1 MSLPRNTT
9 NEICNYIKEHS
20 TQLFG
25 HKFWNVRVCY
35 YLSFSLKSEKLDN
48 KFFVISKFRL
58 FLVNGKTPTS
68 LKIEKS
74 FNILCVRAINL
85 TSNNQLSI
93 SLEEGCSIKK
103 YYIKTDEGLSEKDIQ
118 LHILGSLKHYFPTI
132 GPCINNFIELEK
144 NWIAD
149 FEKLPNS
156 YPYLPCNDFRRSY
169 AAICDLYDQQVKEEV
184 IWDIEKIY
192 AASSISI
199 LRIEDFTHLSS
210 KDIAAIISVAQF
222 SSFFNGISADS
233 VKLTNE
239 IIDAIL
245 NVVRRSPYL
254 KTLVL
259 KSCGL
264 TKDFLSTLSSYIK
277 QNTHCSIERLDL
289 SGNVIDDKKLFS
301 LFGGSIATLSDT
313 IKYLNFSNCIHE
325 KSLDHFCSSVIKNL
339 QENVYLSINEL
350 VLSSNYLKDDVKE
363 LCNFLT
369 YCPKLKVLDLSE
381 TQFPLEKLF
390 SIISSTNLI
399 HSLES
404 LILSNTTISKKSKE
418 NTTEIKELFSKFSS
432 LKVLSLAYASI
443 PSEIW
448 PAIIT
453 GLGSNQY
460 LTGLSLNL
468 AGAVEKG
475 SSILKCHID
484 QLKFVTDLNLRDN
497 NLESDWIQII
507 AATGRMP
514 ILRKLDIGGST
525 FLHLKK
531 GSKQSLNVLSDTF
544 LELTKIISDD
554 FSNLEELI
562 ISDCKLG
569 SAINVLI
576 NNLGWSKALRTL
588 DISNN
593 ELGQYTIRLLSK
605 ALQVNTS
612 LRTLII
618 DRNQISLEGF
628 VDIMNGLNLNHQLLS
643 IPYPIYDVT
652 EAMNKPDKT
661 KVISIIYQIES
672 LLKRNRMK
680 REKEMLKCHV
690 TFRRFQHK
698 MSYLVGDLSEEKK
711 DTLYHLSDVI
721 PSVKKFNLDDYNS
734 VVNSSI
740 EKFIDTIIPL
750 YEKES
755 LNSLDELKQVIH
767 YDYGFSGKVKNNPV
781 KYLLKQQ
788 LRDVINDCF
797 REFKWHNVGDM
808 CEEFMEM
815 LENLRPN
822 PDYEMLRRNGC
833 STPLVMPSIR
843 NNSLGKNTK
852 TIEKTIEK
860 TNENSQSL
868 TLLPVSSPLPNLN
881 QGRPKAPR
889 NLKAKKNN
897 ENTSLCKDSNVSG
910 QDIGSP
916 SFGRHT
922 FMNLSQTTNEDE
934 NDKSHSMKNYNF
946 NAPKIPMMPP
956 SSSTNTTSSPADSQL
971 SLTEDGMTNSSLS
984 HSSNNSNSLTKNLTQ
999 PTKYPLTPPPL
1010 LPRFSKTALGQHQPP
1025 QLPPKPGNLFG
1036 TKMSTDVDE

>member
-35 YLSFSLKSEKLDN
+35 YLSFSLKPEKLDN

-58 FLVNGKTPTS
+58 FLVNGKTSTS

-74 FNILCVRAINL
+74 FNILCIRAINIL
-85 TSNNQLSI
+85 SNNQLSI
-93 SLEEGCSIKK
+93 SFEEGGSIKK
-103 YYIKTDEGLSEKDIQ
+103 YYIKTDEGLTEKEIQ

-144 NWIAD
+144 NWD
-149 FEKLPNS
+149 TDYDKLPNC
-156 YPYLPCNDFRRSY
+156 YPYLPCNDFRKSY

-199 LRIEDFTHLSS
+199 LRLEDFTHLSS
-210 KDIAAIISVAQF
+210 KDIAAIVSVAQF
-222 SSFFNGISADS
+222 SSFFNGISVDS

-245 NVVRRSPYL
+245 CVVRRSPYL
-254 KTLVL
+254 KTLIL

-264 TKDFLSTLSSYIK
+264 TKDFLNTLSAYIR
-277 QNTHCSIERLDL
+277 QNNYCQIETLDL
-289 SGNVIDDKKLFS
+289 SGNIIDDKKIFS

-313 IKYLNFSNCIHE
+313 IKYLNFGNCIHE
-325 KSLDHFCSSVIKNL
+325 KSLDHFCSNVIKNL
-339 QENVYLSINEL
+339 QEGIHLNINEL
-350 VLSSNYLKDDVKE
+350 ILSNNYLKDDVKE
-363 LCNFLT
+363 FCNFLT
-369 YCPKLKVLDLSE
+369 YCPKLRVLDLSD

-390 SIISSTNLI
+390 TIISSTNLI
-399 HSLES
+399 HSLEN

-432 LKVLSLAYASI
+432 LKVLSFAYSSI

-448 PAIIT
+448 TAIIT
-453 GLGSNQY
+453 
-460 LTGLSLNL
+460 

-475 SSILKCHID
+475 SSVLKCHMD
-484 QLKFVTDLNLRDN
+484 QLKFVTELNLRDN

-531 GSKQSLNVLSDTF
+531 GSKQSLNVLSDTL

-562 ISDCKLG
+562 ISD
-569 SAINVLI
+569 S
-576 NNLGWSKALRTL
+576 
-588 DISNN
+588 
-593 ELGQYTIRLLSK
+593 
-605 ALQVNTS
+605 LQVNTS
-612 LRTLII
+612 LKTLLL

-628 VDIMNGLNLNHQLLS
+628 IDIMNGLHLNHQLLS

-652 EAMNKPDKT
+652 EAMNKPDKA
-661 KVISIIYQIES
+661 KVISVIYQIED
-672 LLKRNRMK
+672 LLARNRMK
-680 REKEMLKCHV
+680 KEKEMLKCHV

-698 MSYLVGDLSEEKK
+698 MSYLVGDLNEEKK
-711 DTLYHLSDVI
+711 DILYHLSDVI
-721 PSVKKFNLDDYNS
+721 PSVKKFNLDDHS
-734 VVNSSI
+734 TIVNNNI
-740 EKFIDTIIPL
+740 EKFIEAIIPL

-755 LNSLDELKQVIH
+755 LCSLDKLKQVIH
-767 YDYGFSGKVKNNPV
+767 YDYGFNGKVKNNPV
-781 KYLLKQQ
+781 K
-788 LRDVINDCF
+788 
-797 REFKWHNVGDM
+797 EFKWHNVGDM
-808 CEEFMEM
+808 CEEFMDM

-852 TIEKTIEK
+852 MIDKS
-860 TNENSQSL
+860 NENSQSL

-889 NLKAKKNN
+889 NLKNKKNN
-897 ENTSLCKDSNVSG
+897 EMSSSYKDSNVG
-910 QDIGSP
+910 DQDIASP
-916 SFGRHT
+916 SFGRHA
-922 FMNLSQTTNEDE
+922 FLSLSQTSNE
-934 NDKSHSMKNYNF
+934 NDNV
-946 NAPKIPMMPP
+946 PVLPP
-956 SSSTNTTSSPADSQL
+956 LSSTNTTSSPVDSQL
-971 SLTEDGMTNSSLS
+971 SLTEDGMTNSSIS
-984 HSSNNSNSLTKNLTQ
+984 HSSNSLTRNLNQT
-999 PTKYPLTPPPL
+999 TKYPLTPPPL
-1010 LPRFSKTALGQHQPP
+1010 LPRFSKGSLGQHHPP

-1036 TKMSTDVDE
+1036 TKTSTDVEE